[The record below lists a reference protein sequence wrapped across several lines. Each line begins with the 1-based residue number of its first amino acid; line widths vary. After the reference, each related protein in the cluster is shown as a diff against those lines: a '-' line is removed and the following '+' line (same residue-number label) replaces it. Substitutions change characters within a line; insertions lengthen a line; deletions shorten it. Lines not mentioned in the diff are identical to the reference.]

1 MSNPSAPPAA
11 GRLSTPT
18 IFAFASAG
26 IPAVMLQLILGTYLP
41 RFYAGHL
48 GIALTAVAGA
58 VALVRLIDIGFD
70 LIIGFGMD
78 RTRTRFGRY
87 RVWFALGVPLLAYAT
102 YKILNPPVDAGV
114 SYLITWLLIIYT
126 GTSIVTL
133 SHAAWAAALATGYN
147 ERSRIYGWMQA
158 VGVIGSVSLLMT
170 PILTHGAIQPGKGE
184 SMSAIAWIIIGLLP
198 FTTAAS
204 VFFAPEKPATTDH
217 KAAGLKDYLAVF
229 TTPGMFRLVLAD
241 LFLVLGPGTTSPIYI
256 FFFHDAKGFPI
267 KEVSLLLIPYIGA
280 GLLGAPIWARIAQ
293 KLGKHRT
300 LQIACVCYAVCQ
312 TALMALPK
320 AEFAMTAVGMFAV
333 GFCASAFVLLIRAM
347 VADIS
352 DQIRLETGQNQAGL
366 LYALVTT
373 TQKIGAAITVTVS
386 YTVLQ
391 LVGYNPKEGAVN
403 TPDAIHGL
411 ELCYVFAPIL
421 LVFLGGAAFIGWK
434 LDAQRHGE
442 VRRQLDIRDALAAE
456 AAMLTTASGISLG
469 GEPPAANQR

>member
-1 MSNPSAPPAA
+1 VSNPSASPAA

-158 VGVIGSVSLLMT
+158 VGVMGSVSLLMT

-204 VFFAPEKPATTDH
+204 VFFAPEKPAATDH

-280 GLLGAPIWARIAQ
+280 GLVGAPVWARIAQ

-300 LQIACVCYAVCQ
+300 LQIACVCYAICQ

-366 LYALVTT
+366 LYALVTV
-373 TQKIGAAITVTVS
+373 TQKFGSSITVAIVFPI
-386 YTVLQ
+386 LAA
-391 LVGYNPKEGAVN
+391 VGYNAKDEAVN
-403 TPDAIHGL
+403 TEAAIHGL
-411 ELCYVFAPIL
+411 EMCYLFAPII
-421 LVFLGGAAFIGWK
+421 LVLVGGALFFGYK
-434 LDAQRHGE
+434 LDKNRHADI
-442 VRRQLDIRDALAAE
+442 RQQLDARDAAFTEALEAE
-456 AAMLTTASGISLG
+456 PLSGLSTGPGGTA
-469 GEPPAANQR
+469 PVR